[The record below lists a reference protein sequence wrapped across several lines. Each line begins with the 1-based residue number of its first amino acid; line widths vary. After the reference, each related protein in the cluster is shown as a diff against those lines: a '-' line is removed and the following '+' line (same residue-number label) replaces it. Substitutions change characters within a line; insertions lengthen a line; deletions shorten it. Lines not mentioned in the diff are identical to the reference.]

1 MRANAVTIRQSTPE
15 DAAIC
20 GKICFDAFSGI
31 NIHHGFLPEIPS
43 VEAGAGLVGMLFS
56 HPKFYTLVAELD
68 GRIVG
73 SNSLDERSAIAGVG
87 PITVDPSVQN
97 QGIGHLLMD
106 AVLDRA
112 READFA
118 GIRLVQAA
126 FHCRSLSLYSMLGF
140 EVREPL
146 AVMRGPAIAQP
157 LAGFAVRAAVAADMG
172 ACNRVCQQVHGHDR
186 DGELADA
193 VSQGTAIVVERH
205 GAITGYASSFGY
217 FGHAVAQSTA
227 DLIPLISSAA
237 DFPAPGI
244 LIPMRNTQ
252 LFQWCL
258 KNGLRMVQPMNL
270 MTIGLYSEPDG
281 AYLPSILY

>member
-1 MRANAVTIRQSTPE
+1 MRSDVKIRPSTPE

-20 GKICFDAFSGI
+20 GKICFDAFSTI
-31 NIHHGFLPEIPS
+31 NLQHGFPPEIAS
-43 VEAGAGLVGMLFS
+43 AEAGTGLLGMLFS

-73 SNSLDERSAIAGVG
+73 SNCLDERSAIAGVG

-106 AVLDRA
+106 VVLDRA

-140 EVREPL
+140 EIREPL
-146 AVMRGPAIAQP
+146 AVMRGPAIQQT
-157 LAGFAVRAAVAADMG
+157 LEGFLVRPAVRTDLDE
-172 ACNRVCQQVHGHDR
+172 CNHICLQVHGHDR
-186 DGELADA
+186 AGELEEAIG
-193 VSQGTAIVVERH
+193 QGTAIVVERG
-205 GAITGYASSFGY
+205 GAITGYATNFGY
-217 FGHAVAQSTA
+217 FGHAAAKSTA
-227 DLIPLISSAA
+227 DIIAILSSASE
-237 DFPAPGI
+237 FPAPGI
-244 LIPMRNTQ
+244 LIPLRNTQ

-258 KNGLRMVQPMNL
+258 KNGLRMTLPMNL
-270 MTIGLYSEPDG
+270 MTIGLYNEPSG